1 MESFADIALTF
12 IVVLMVFMMGNVYY
26 RIEKLEK
33 SKK

>member
-1 MESFADIALTF
+1 MENFADIALTF